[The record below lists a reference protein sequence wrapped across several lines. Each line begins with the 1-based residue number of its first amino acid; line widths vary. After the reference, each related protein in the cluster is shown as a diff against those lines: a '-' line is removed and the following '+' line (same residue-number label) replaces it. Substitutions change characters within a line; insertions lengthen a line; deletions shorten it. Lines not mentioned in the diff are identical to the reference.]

1 VIADVTGFGP
11 ENKPAFLVTRTGER
25 CLVNEPVAPLA
36 DKLVSPRNP
45 SASIA
50 LFSRP
55 SPP

>member
-1 VIADVTGFGP
+1 MIADVTGFGP

>member
-1 VIADVTGFGP
+1 MIADVTGFGP

-25 CLVNEPVAPLA
+25 CLFKEPVAPLA
-36 DKLVSPRNP
+36 DELASPRNP